1 MSIDNLPVTAKMIAA
16 KTRRDPV
23 LSKLLSYIQYGSWPS
38 PVPDD
43 ILPFHRRKLELS
55 ISDNCILWGKRVIV
69 PEQLRA
75 KLLKELHVGH
85 VGMCRMK
92 ALARSHVWWPHLDDD
107 IEALCTDCEACKTT
121 TAMPAP
127 APIHP
132 WQYPSSQ
139 WERIHIEF
147 DEWNKTVFLVLVDSF
162 SKWPEVR
169 LVLSATSQKTIEV
182 LSDIFAT
189 HGFPS
194 ILVSDNGPQFTSTE
208 FAEFLQENNITHYKS
223 PPYHPAS
230 NGLAEN
236 MVKNVKQFL
245 KKESPDSRAKIKDTV
260 TTFLRTYRNIP
271 HTTTS
276 KTPAELILKQVPH
289 TRLSLTSPNI
299 NTRVKLQLQSNIKSP
314 QAEPR
319 KFSVDDP
326 VLVRDLRP
334 GQHPKWQKGIV
345 TAILG
350 GPRYEVNVDGKHTR
364 EAHVDHL

>member
-1 MSIDNLPVTAKMIAA
+1 
-16 KTRRDPV
+16 
-23 LSKLLSYIQYGSWPS
+23 
-38 PVPDD
+38 
-43 ILPFHRRKLELS
+43 
-55 ISDNCILWGKRVIV
+55 
-69 PEQLRA
+69 
-75 KLLKELHVGH
+75 
-85 VGMCRMK
+85 MCRMK

-107 IEALCTDCEACKTT
+107 IEALCTDCEACKIT

-139 WERIHIEF
+139 WERIQIDF
-147 DEWNKTVFLVLVDSF
+147 GEWNKTAFLVLVDAF

-169 LVLSATSQKTIEV
+169 LVSSATLQKTIEV

-208 FAEFLQENNITHYKS
+208 FAEFLQKNNIAHYKS

-230 NGLAEN
+230 NELAEN
-236 MVKNVKQFL
+236 VVKNFKQFL

-260 TTFLRTYRNIP
+260 TTFLRTYHNIT

-276 KTPAELILKQVPH
+276 KTPAELILKQVSR

-299 NTRVKLQLQSNIKSP
+299 NT
-314 QAEPR
+314 
-319 KFSVDDP
+319 
-326 VLVRDLRP
+326 
-334 GQHPKWQKGIV
+334 
-345 TAILG
+345 
-350 GPRYEVNVDGKHTR
+350 
-364 EAHVDHL
+364 